1 VSSGAG
7 ARGGAG
13 GGARTVVSASAS
25 MSSTRTTT
33 VTNAVCEMTNVC
45 ATFFGVGHTISCR
58 SSQTSFQNSSL

>member
-1 VSSGAG
+1 
-7 ARGGAG
+7 
-13 GGARTVVSASAS
+13 

-58 SSQTSFQNSSL
+58 SSHTSFQNSSL